1 MKLVYFKLKE
11 FKCSCCGESEMD
23 MGFLHKLDLA
33 RGVAKTPFNIT
44 SGYRCK
50 VHNANVGGKDTSS
63 HPKGKAV
70 DILIKNDNCRYKI
83 LTALLSVGFSRFGFG
98 SDFLHV
104 DDDIDKSQEV
114 MWTYN

>member
-1 MKLVYFKLKE
+1 MKLTYFKLEE

-33 RGVAKTPFNIT
+33 RGVAKTPFTIT

-50 VHNANVGGKDTSS
+50 AHNKNVGGKDTSS
-63 HPKGKAV
+63 HLIGKAV
-70 DILIKNDNCRYKI
+70 DIAIKNGNCRYKI
-83 LTALLSVGFSRFGFG
+83 LIALLSVGFNRFGFG

-104 DDDIDKSQEV
+104 DNDLSKSQEV
-114 MWTYN
+114 MWTY